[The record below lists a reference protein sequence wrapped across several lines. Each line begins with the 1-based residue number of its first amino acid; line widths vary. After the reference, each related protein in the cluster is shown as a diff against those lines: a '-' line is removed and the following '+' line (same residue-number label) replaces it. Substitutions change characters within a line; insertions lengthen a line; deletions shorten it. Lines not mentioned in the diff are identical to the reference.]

1 MIAPYQGR
9 AAEAFEWT
17 YYKLYIGVSYDAL
30 DFVITD
36 CINEAIQRFGE
47 HGWFFLRYLDED
59 GLHLRV
65 RFRLKKSTLA
75 KIEPELFAAL
85 HGGLSLLSQRWPNA
99 YTPLLTFGGVTVN
112 PPQQVLGANCQRSEY
127 EPEFDTYG
135 GEIGIAI
142 AEQVFCAS
150 SVLARA
156 ILLKEASAELSRKNC
171 ALPLYIEA
179 INTFVPDRDVNG
191 FLERYANFWLSGDAA
206 LGAYKSALIDKAYSM
221 IDEGLTILPS
231 VSEYARPVA
240 DLTGQWKAVLV
251 SARER
256 YERQCPAYSRV
267 LADTLA
273 FHFVHLMNNRLG
285 FNTVEESYLAILLST
300 TYENGYRYAAS

>member
-1 MIAPYQGR
+1 MIAQGQ
-9 AAEAFEWT
+9 AVETFEWS
-17 YYKLYIGVSYDAL
+17 YYKLYIGASYDAL

-36 CINEAIQRFGE
+36 CIDEAIRRFGE
-47 HGWFFLRYLDED
+47 HGWFFLRYLDEG

-75 KIEPELFAAL
+75 EVEPELFATL
-85 HGGLSLLSQRWPNA
+85 HDGLSLLSQRLPNP
-99 YTPLLTFGGVTVN
+99 YMPLLTFGGFTVN
-112 PPQQVLGANCQRSEY
+112 PPQQVLGVNCQRCDY
-127 EPEFDTYG
+127 VPEFDMYG
-135 GEIGIAI
+135 GDTGVAI
-142 AEQVFCAS
+142 AEQVFYAS

-156 ILLKEASAELSRKNC
+156 ILIKEAAAELSRKNC
-171 ALPLYIEA
+171 ALPLFIEA
-179 INTFVPDRDVNG
+179 ITTFVSGRDMNG

-206 LGAYKSALIDKAYSM
+206 LGKHKNVFIDKAYSM

-231 VSEYARPVA
+231 VSEYDRSIA
-240 DLTGQWKAVLV
+240 DLAGQWKAALI

-256 YERQCPAYSRV
+256 YERRCPAYSKV

-285 FNTVEESYLAILLST
+285 FSTVEESYLAILLST
-300 TYENGYRYAAS
+300 SYENGYKYAAS